1 MPEGIP
7 MYGNGQAPI
16 FILKDGT
23 QRTRGRTAQSNNI
36 AAAKAVADAVRSTLG
51 PKGMDKM
58 LVDSMGDVV
67 ITNDGATILKEMDIE
82 HPAAKMIIEVAK
94 TQEQHCFD
102 GTTSAVILSGELLK
116 RSEDLIEQNVHPTV
130 ICEGFR
136 LAAERAIGLM
146 EGHGISTENDDG
158 VLQEVA
164 KTALTGKSAG
174 AVKSFM
180 ADICVRAVNAV
191 GVIEDDERL
200 VDLSD
205 IKVEKRQ
212 GGSIKDS
219 SLIDGIHLDKERVH
233 AGMPRSVSDAK
244 IALVN
249 SAIEVKKTEVDAK
262 IQITDPNQLALS
274 PKHKSNIA
282 GTTSAVIL
290 SGELLKRSED
300 LIEQNVHPTVI
311 CEGFRL
317 AAERAIGLMEGHG
330 ISTENDDG
338 VLQEVAKTALTG
350 KSAGAVKS
358 FMADI
363 CVRAVNAVGVIEDD
377 ERLVDL
383 SDIKVEKRQ
392 GGSIKDSSL
401 IDGILLDKE
410 RVHAGMPRS
419 VSDAKIALVN
429 SAIEVKKTEVDA
441 KIQITDPNQ
450 LALFLEEEEN
460 YIRNLVNTIENAGAN
475 VLICQKGIDELAQ
488 HYLSKKGI
496 FAIRRAKKSDMEALA
511 KATGGTIITNLE
523 DMSGDDLGAASRVE
537 EKKIGDSDMT
547 FITGCPEA
555 KSVSVLLRG
564 GTEHVVDEIRR
575 AFDDAVGVVSVA
587 WEDGA
592 VLTGGGSVLA
602 AVSRDLRTY
611 AETVGGR
618 EQMAIEAFA
627 SALEIIPRTLAE
639 NAGLDPVT
647 TLIEL
652 RKAHAD
658 GQTHAGINVYEGG
671 VVDMKEANVVEPL
684 RVVEQAIQSATET
697 AIMILR
703 IDDVISSK
711 GVPMDEGMG
720 DMGDFHM

>member
-1 MPEGIP
+1 

-23 QRTRGRTAQSNNI
+23 QRTRGRSAQSNNI

-67 ITNDGATILKEMDIE
+67 ITNDGATILKEMDID

-94 TQEQHCFD
+94 TQEQHCYD
-102 GTTSAVILSGELLK
+102 GTTSAVVLSGELLK

-136 LAAERAIGLM
+136 LAAEKAVELL
-146 EGHGISTENDDG
+146 ENHGIATDNDDA
-158 VLQEVA
+158 VLTEVA

-191 GVIEDDERL
+191 GVIEDEERI
-200 VDLSD
+200 VDLGD

-219 SLIDGIHLDKERVH
+219 TLIDGILLDKERVH
-233 AGMPRSVSDAK
+233 AGMPRSISNAK

-262 IQITDPNQLALS
+262 IQITDPS
-274 PKHKSNIA
+274 
-282 GTTSAVIL
+282 
-290 SGELLKRSED
+290 
-300 LIEQNVHPTVI
+300 
-311 CEGFRL
+311 
-317 AAERAIGLMEGHG
+317 
-330 ISTENDDG
+330 
-338 VLQEVAKTALTG
+338 
-350 KSAGAVKS
+350 
-358 FMADI
+358 
-363 CVRAVNAVGVIEDD
+363 
-377 ERLVDL
+377 
-383 SDIKVEKRQ
+383 
-392 GGSIKDSSL
+392 
-401 IDGILLDKE
+401 
-410 RVHAGMPRS
+410 
-419 VSDAKIALVN
+419 
-429 SAIEVKKTEVDA
+429 
-441 KIQITDPNQ
+441 Q

-460 YIRNLVNTIENAGAN
+460 YIRGLVEKIQAAGAT
-475 VLICQKGIDELAQ
+475 VLVCQKGIDELAQ
-488 HYLSKKGI
+488 HYMAKAGI
-496 FAIRRAKKSDMEALA
+496 FAVRRAKKSDMEALS
-511 KATGGTIITNLE
+511 KATSGRIVTNL
-523 DMSGDDLGAASRVE
+523 DDLSGDALGHAAKVE
-537 EKKIGDSDMT
+537 ERKIGESDMT

-602 AVSRDLRTY
+602 ALSRDLRTY

-658 GQTHAGINVYEGG
+658 GHSHAGINVYEGG
-671 VVDMKEANVVEPL
+671 VVDMKEANVVEPM

-711 GVPMDEGMG
+711 GVSMGGDMGGMGGMG
-720 DMGDFHM
+720 DFQM

>member
-1 MPEGIP
+1 

-102 GTTSAVILSGELLK
+102 GTTTAVVLSGELLK

-136 LAAERAIGLM
+136 LAAEKAVELL
-146 EGHGISTENDDG
+146 ESHGIATKNDDS
-158 VLQEVA
+158 VLMEVA

-180 ADICVRAVNAV
+180 ADICVKSVNAV
-191 GVIEDDERL
+191 GIIEADQRL

-219 SLIDGIHLDKERVH
+219 TLIDGIILDKERVH
-233 AGMPRSVSDAK
+233 AGMPRSMKGAK

-262 IQITDPNQLALS
+262 IQITDPNQLS
-274 PKHKSNIA
+274 K
-282 GTTSAVIL
+282 
-290 SGELLKRSED
+290 
-300 LIEQNVHPTVI
+300 
-311 CEGFRL
+311 
-317 AAERAIGLMEGHG
+317 
-330 ISTENDDG
+330 
-338 VLQEVAKTALTG
+338 
-350 KSAGAVKS
+350 
-358 FMADI
+358 
-363 CVRAVNAVGVIEDD
+363 
-377 ERLVDL
+377 
-383 SDIKVEKRQ
+383 
-392 GGSIKDSSL
+392 
-401 IDGILLDKE
+401 
-410 RVHAGMPRS
+410 
-419 VSDAKIALVN
+419 
-429 SAIEVKKTEVDA
+429 
-441 KIQITDPNQ
+441 
-450 LALFLEEEEN
+450 FLEEEEN
-460 YIRNLVNTIENAGAN
+460 YIRGLVEKIEKSGAN

-488 HYLSKKGI
+488 HYMAKAGI
-496 FAIRRAKKSDMEALA
+496 FAIRRAKKSDMEALS
-511 KATGGTIITNLE
+511 KATSGKIVTNL
-523 DMSGDDLGAASRVE
+523 DDLTKDDLGHAEKVE
-537 EKKIGDSDMT
+537 EKKIGESEMT

-602 AVSRDLRTY
+602 ALSRDLRTF

-658 GQTHAGINVYEGG
+658 GQSNAGINVYEGG
-671 VVDMKEANVVEPL
+671 VVDMRDANVLETI

-697 AIMILR
+697 AVMILR

-711 GVPMDEGMG
+711 GVSMGDEMG
-720 DMGDFHM
+720 DMGDFQM

>member
-1 MPEGIP
+1 

-16 FILKDGT
+16 FILKEGT
-23 QRTRGRTAQSNNI
+23 QRTRGRSAQSNNI
-36 AAAKAVADAVRSTLG
+36 AAAKAVADSVRSTLG

-94 TQEQHCFD
+94 TQEQHCYD
-102 GTTSAVILSGELLK
+102 GTTSAVVLSGELLK

-136 LAAERAIGLM
+136 LAAEKAISLL
-146 EGHGISTENDDG
+146 EGHGISTEGNDE
-158 VLQEVA
+158 VLLEVA
-164 KTALTGKSAG
+164 KTSLTGKSAG
-174 AVKSFM
+174 AVKAFM

-191 GVIEDDERL
+191 GVIDE
-200 VDLSD
+200 
-205 IKVEKRQ
+205 
-212 GGSIKDS
+212 G
-219 SLIDGIHLDKERVH
+219 
-233 AGMPRSVSDAK
+233 
-244 IALVN
+244 
-249 SAIEVKKTEVDAK
+249 
-262 IQITDPNQLALS
+262 
-274 PKHKSNIA
+274 
-282 GTTSAVIL
+282 
-290 SGELLKRSED
+290 
-300 LIEQNVHPTVI
+300 
-311 CEGFRL
+311 
-317 AAERAIGLMEGHG
+317 
-330 ISTENDDG
+330 
-338 VLQEVAKTALTG
+338 
-350 KSAGAVKS
+350 
-358 FMADI
+358 
-363 CVRAVNAVGVIEDD
+363 

-419 VSDAKIALVN
+419 VNDAKIALVN
-429 SAIEVKKTEVDA
+429 SAVEVKKTEVDA

-450 LALFLEEEEN
+450 LASFLAEEEN
-460 YIRNLVNTIENAGAN
+460 YIRGLVDKITASGAN
-475 VLICQKGIDELAQ
+475 VLVCQKGIDELAQ
-488 HYLSKKGI
+488 HYLSKAGV
-496 FAIRRAKKSDMEALA
+496 FAIRRAKKSDMEALS
-511 KATGGTIITNLE
+511 KATGGRIVTNMDDLT
-523 DMSGDDLGAASRVE
+523 GDDLGQAARVE
-537 EKKIGDSDMT
+537 ERKIGESDMT

-602 AVSRDLRTY
+602 ALSRDLRTY
-611 AETVGGR
+611 AETIGGR

-647 TLIEL
+647 TIIAL

-658 GQTHAGINVYEGG
+658 GASHAGINVYEGG
-671 VVDMKEANVVEPL
+671 VVDMQVGNVLEPL

-711 GVPMDEGMG
+711 GVSMADGFGGE
-720 DMGDFHM
+720 DDFHM

>member
-1 MPEGIP
+1 

-16 FILKDGT
+16 FILKEGT
-23 QRTRGRTAQSNNI
+23 QRTRGRSAQSNNI
-36 AAAKAVADAVRSTLG
+36 AAAKAVADSVRSTLG

-94 TQEQHCFD
+94 TQEQHCYD
-102 GTTSAVILSGELLK
+102 GTTSAVVLSGELLK

-136 LAAERAIGLM
+136 LAAEKAISLL
-146 EGHGISTENDDG
+146 ESHGISTDDDDA
-158 VLQEVA
+158 VLLEVA
-164 KTALTGKSAG
+164 KTSLTGKSAG
-174 AVKSFM
+174 AVKAFM

-191 GVIEDDERL
+191 GVVDEGERI

-219 SLIDGIHLDKERVH
+219 TLIDGILLDKERVH
-233 AGMPRSVSDAK
+233 AGMPRSINDAK
-244 IALVN
+244 IALIN
-249 SAIEVKKTEVDAK
+249 SAVEVKKTEVDAK
-262 IQITDPNQLALS
+262 IQITDPNQLAS
-274 PKHKSNIA
+274 
-282 GTTSAVIL
+282 
-290 SGELLKRSED
+290 
-300 LIEQNVHPTVI
+300 
-311 CEGFRL
+311 FL
-317 AAERAIGLMEGHG
+317 A
-330 ISTENDDG
+330 
-338 VLQEVAKTALTG
+338 
-350 KSAGAVKS
+350 
-358 FMADI
+358 
-363 CVRAVNAVGVIEDD
+363 
-377 ERLVDL
+377 
-383 SDIKVEKRQ
+383 
-392 GGSIKDSSL
+392 
-401 IDGILLDKE
+401 
-410 RVHAGMPRS
+410 
-419 VSDAKIALVN
+419 
-429 SAIEVKKTEVDA
+429 
-441 KIQITDPNQ
+441 
-450 LALFLEEEEN
+450 EEEN
-460 YIRNLVNTIENAGAN
+460 YIRGLVEKITASGAN

-488 HYLSKKGI
+488 HYLSKSGV
-496 FAIRRAKKSDMEALA
+496 FTIRRAKKSDMEALS
-511 KATGGTIITNLE
+511 KATGAQIVTN
-523 DMSGDDLGAASRVE
+523 MDDLSPQDLGHAARVE
-537 EKKIGDSDMT
+537 ERKIGESDMT
-547 FITGCPEA
+547 FVTGCPEA

-602 AVSRDLRTY
+602 ALSRDLRTY
-611 AETVGGR
+611 AETIGGR

-647 TLIEL
+647 TLIAL

-658 GQTHAGINVYEGG
+658 GASHAGINVYEGG
-671 VVDMKEANVVEPL
+671 VVDMKDGNVLEPL

-711 GVPMDEGMG
+711 GVSMADGFGG
-720 DMGDFHM
+720 DGDFHM

>member
-1 MPEGIP
+1 

-23 QRTRGRTAQSNNI
+23 QRTRGRSAQSNNI

-67 ITNDGATILKEMDIE
+67 ITNDGATILKEMDID

-102 GTTSAVILSGELLK
+102 GTTTAVVLSGELLK
-116 RSEDLIEQNVHPTV
+116 RSEDLIDQNIHPTV

-136 LAAERAIGLM
+136 LAAEKAVGLLDS
-146 EGHGISTENDDG
+146 HGISTENDDS
-158 VLQEVA
+158 VLMEVA

-191 GVIEDDERL
+191 GIVEGDERL
-200 VDLSD
+200 IDLSD

-219 SLIDGIHLDKERVH
+219 SLIDGIILDKERVH
-233 AGMPRSVSDAK
+233 AGMPRSISAAK
-244 IALVN
+244 VALVN

-262 IQITDPNQLALS
+262 IQITDPNQLA
-274 PKHKSNIA
+274 
-282 GTTSAVIL
+282 
-290 SGELLKRSED
+290 
-300 LIEQNVHPTVI
+300 Q
-311 CEGFRL
+311 
-317 AAERAIGLMEGHG
+317 
-330 ISTENDDG
+330 
-338 VLQEVAKTALTG
+338 
-350 KSAGAVKS
+350 
-358 FMADI
+358 
-363 CVRAVNAVGVIEDD
+363 
-377 ERLVDL
+377 
-383 SDIKVEKRQ
+383 
-392 GGSIKDSSL
+392 
-401 IDGILLDKE
+401 
-410 RVHAGMPRS
+410 
-419 VSDAKIALVN
+419 
-429 SAIEVKKTEVDA
+429 
-441 KIQITDPNQ
+441 
-450 LALFLEEEEN
+450 FLEEEEN
-460 YIRNLVNTIENAGAN
+460 YIRGLVTKIQQSGAN

-488 HYLSKKGI
+488 HYMAKAGI
-496 FAIRRAKKSDMEALA
+496 MAIRRAKKSDMEALS
-511 KATGGTIITNLE
+511 KATGGKIVTNL
-523 DMSGDDLGAASRVE
+523 DDLSETDLGHAAKVE
-537 EKKIGDSDMT
+537 EKKIGESNMT

-602 AVSRDLRTY
+602 ALSRDLRTY
-611 AETVGGR
+611 AETVGGL

-627 SALEIIPRTLAE
+627 SALEIVPRTLAE

-658 GQTHAGINVYEGG
+658 GARHTGINVYQGG
-671 VVDMKEANVVEPL
+671 VIDMKTMNVIEPM

-697 AIMILR
+697 ATMILR

-711 GVPMDEGMG
+711 GVPMGDDMGGMGGMG
-720 DMGDFHM
+720 DFQM

>member
-1 MPEGIP
+1 

-102 GTTSAVILSGELLK
+102 GTTTAVVLSGELLK

-136 LAAERAIGLM
+136 LAAEKAVELLDS
-146 EGHGISTENDDG
+146 HGIATQNDDS
-158 VLQEVA
+158 VLMEVA

-180 ADICVRAVNAV
+180 ADICVRSVNAV
-191 GVIEDDERL
+191 GIIESDQRI

-212 GGSIKDS
+212 GDSIKDS
-219 SLIDGIHLDKERVH
+219 TLIDGIILDKERVH
-233 AGMPRSVSDAK
+233 AGMPRSVKGAK

-262 IQITDPNQLALS
+262 IQITDPNQLS
-274 PKHKSNIA
+274 K
-282 GTTSAVIL
+282 
-290 SGELLKRSED
+290 
-300 LIEQNVHPTVI
+300 
-311 CEGFRL
+311 
-317 AAERAIGLMEGHG
+317 
-330 ISTENDDG
+330 
-338 VLQEVAKTALTG
+338 
-350 KSAGAVKS
+350 
-358 FMADI
+358 
-363 CVRAVNAVGVIEDD
+363 
-377 ERLVDL
+377 
-383 SDIKVEKRQ
+383 
-392 GGSIKDSSL
+392 
-401 IDGILLDKE
+401 
-410 RVHAGMPRS
+410 
-419 VSDAKIALVN
+419 
-429 SAIEVKKTEVDA
+429 
-441 KIQITDPNQ
+441 
-450 LALFLEEEEN
+450 FLEEEEN
-460 YIRNLVNTIENAGAN
+460 YIKGLVDKIHNSGAN

-488 HYLSKKGI
+488 HYMAKAGI
-496 FAIRRAKKSDMEALA
+496 FAIRRAKKSDMEALS
-511 KATGGTIITNLE
+511 KATSGKIVTNL
-523 DMSGDDLGAASRVE
+523 DDLSAEDLGHAEKVE
-537 EKKIGDSDMT
+537 EKKIGESEMT

-602 AVSRDLRTY
+602 ALSRDLRTF

-658 GQTHAGINVYEGG
+658 GQSNAGINVYEGG
-671 VVDMKEANVVEPL
+671 VVDMREANVLEPI

-697 AIMILR
+697 AVMILR

-711 GVPMDEGMG
+711 GVAMGDEMG

>member
-1 MPEGIP
+1 

-16 FILKDGT
+16 FILKEGT
-23 QRTRGRTAQSNNI
+23 QRTRGRSAQSNNI

-67 ITNDGATILKEMDIE
+67 ITNDGATILKEMDID

-102 GTTSAVILSGELLK
+102 GTTTAVVLSGELLK
-116 RSEDLIEQNVHPTV
+116 RSEDLIDQNIHPTV

-136 LAAERAIGLM
+136 LAAEKAVELLVS
-146 EGHGISTENDDG
+146 HGIPTNNDDS
-158 VLQEVA
+158 VLMEVA

-191 GVIEDDERL
+191 GFIEDGERII
-200 VDLSD
+200 DLSD

-219 SLIDGIHLDKERVH
+219 SLIDGIILDKERVH
-233 AGMPRSVSDAK
+233 SGMPRSLSDAK

-262 IQITDPNQLALS
+262 IQITDPSQLA
-274 PKHKSNIA
+274 H
-282 GTTSAVIL
+282 
-290 SGELLKRSED
+290 
-300 LIEQNVHPTVI
+300 
-311 CEGFRL
+311 FL
-317 AAERAIGLMEGHG
+317 AEEESYIRGLV
-330 ISTENDDG
+330 T
-338 VLQEVAKTALTG
+338 
-350 KSAGAVKS
+350 
-358 FMADI
+358 
-363 CVRAVNAVGVIEDD
+363 
-377 ERLVDL
+377 
-383 SDIKVEKRQ
+383 
-392 GGSIKDSSL
+392 
-401 IDGILLDKE
+401 
-410 RVHAGMPRS
+410 
-419 VSDAKIALVN
+419 
-429 SAIEVKKTEVDA
+429 
-441 KIQITDPNQ
+441 KIQ
-450 LALFLEEEEN
+450 ES
-460 YIRNLVNTIENAGAN
+460 GAN
-475 VLICQKGIDELAQ
+475 VLVCQKGIDELAQ
-488 HYLSKKGI
+488 HYMAKAGI
-496 FAIRRAKKSDMEALA
+496 MAIRRAKKSDMEALS
-511 KATGGTIITNLE
+511 KATGGNIVTNL
-523 DMSGDDLGAASRVE
+523 DDLTANDLGHAAKVE
-537 EKKIGDSDMT
+537 EKKIGESNMT

-602 AVSRDLRTY
+602 ALSRDLRTY
-611 AETVGGR
+611 AETVGGL

-658 GQTHAGINVYEGG
+658 GASHTGINVYEGG
-671 VVDMKEANVVEPL
+671 VIDMKSMNVLEPM

-711 GVPMDEGMG
+711 GVPMGEGMG
-720 DMGDFHM
+720 GMGDFQM

>member
-1 MPEGIP
+1 

-16 FILKDGT
+16 FILKEGT
-23 QRTRGRTAQSNNI
+23 QRTRGRSAQSNNI
-36 AAAKAVADAVRSTLG
+36 AAAKAVADSVRSTLG

-94 TQEQHCFD
+94 TQEQHCYD
-102 GTTSAVILSGELLK
+102 GTTSAVVLSGELLK

-136 LAAERAIGLM
+136 LAAEKAIALLDS
-146 EGHGISTENDDG
+146 HGISTEGNDE
-158 VLQEVA
+158 VLLEVA

-174 AVKSFM
+174 AVKAFM

-191 GVIEDDERL
+191 GVVDE
-200 VDLSD
+200 
-205 IKVEKRQ
+205 
-212 GGSIKDS
+212 G
-219 SLIDGIHLDKERVH
+219 
-233 AGMPRSVSDAK
+233 
-244 IALVN
+244 
-249 SAIEVKKTEVDAK
+249 
-262 IQITDPNQLALS
+262 
-274 PKHKSNIA
+274 
-282 GTTSAVIL
+282 
-290 SGELLKRSED
+290 
-300 LIEQNVHPTVI
+300 
-311 CEGFRL
+311 
-317 AAERAIGLMEGHG
+317 
-330 ISTENDDG
+330 
-338 VLQEVAKTALTG
+338 
-350 KSAGAVKS
+350 
-358 FMADI
+358 
-363 CVRAVNAVGVIEDD
+363 

-419 VSDAKIALVN
+419 LNDASIALVN

-450 LALFLEEEEN
+450 LASFLAEEEN
-460 YIRNLVNTIENAGAN
+460 YIRGLVEKITASGAN

-488 HYLSKKGI
+488 HYLSKAGV
-496 FAIRRAKKSDMEALA
+496 FSIRRAKKSDMEALS
-511 KATGGTIITNLE
+511 KATGGRIVTNI
-523 DMSGDDLGAASRVE
+523 DDLSDQDLGKAARVE
-537 EKKIGDSDMT
+537 ERKIGESDMT

-602 AVSRDLRTY
+602 ALSRDLRTY
-611 AETVGGR
+611 AETIGGR

-639 NAGLDPVT
+639 NVGLDPVT
-647 TLIEL
+647 TIIAL

-658 GQTHAGINVYEGG
+658 GASHAGINVYEGG
-671 VVDMKEANVVEPL
+671 VVDMHASNVLEPL

-711 GVPMDEGMG
+711 GVSMDDGFGGEDGFQM
-720 DMGDFHM
+720 

>member
-1 MPEGIP
+1 

-16 FILKDGT
+16 FILKEGV
-23 QRTRGRTAQSNNI
+23 QRTRGRSAQSNNI

-94 TQEQHCFD
+94 TQEQHCYD
-102 GTTSAVILSGELLK
+102 GTTSAVVLSGELLK

-136 LAAERAIGLM
+136 LAAEKAVGCL
-146 EGHGISTENDDG
+146 ESHGISTENDDL
-158 VLQEVA
+158 VLMEVA
-164 KTALTGKSAG
+164 KTSLTGKSAG
-174 AVKSFM
+174 AVKSFL
-180 ADICVRAVNAV
+180 ADICVRAVNSV
-191 GVIEDDERL
+191 GTIEDGERM

-219 SLIDGIHLDKERVH
+219 TLVDGIILDKERGH
-233 AGMPRSVSDAK
+233 AGMPRSISGAK
-244 IALVN
+244 IALIN

-262 IQITDPNQLALS
+262 IQITDPSMLAS
-274 PKHKSNIA
+274 
-282 GTTSAVIL
+282 
-290 SGELLKRSED
+290 
-300 LIEQNVHPTVI
+300 
-311 CEGFRL
+311 
-317 AAERAIGLMEGHG
+317 
-330 ISTENDDG
+330 
-338 VLQEVAKTALTG
+338 
-350 KSAGAVKS
+350 
-358 FMADI
+358 
-363 CVRAVNAVGVIEDD
+363 
-377 ERLVDL
+377 
-383 SDIKVEKRQ
+383 
-392 GGSIKDSSL
+392 
-401 IDGILLDKE
+401 
-410 RVHAGMPRS
+410 
-419 VSDAKIALVN
+419 
-429 SAIEVKKTEVDA
+429 
-441 KIQITDPNQ
+441 
-450 LALFLEEEEN
+450 FLEEEEN
-460 YIRNLVNTIENAGAN
+460 YIKGLVEKIQASGAN
-475 VLICQKGIDELAQ
+475 VIVCQKGIDDLAQ
-488 HYLSKKGI
+488 HYMSKAGV
-496 FAIRRAKKSDMEALA
+496 FAIRRAKKSDMEALS
-511 KATGGTIITNLE
+511 KATGGRVVTNI
-523 DMSGDDLGAASRVE
+523 DDLSAADLGEAAKVE
-537 EKKIGDSDMT
+537 ERKIGESDMT

-602 AVSRDLRTY
+602 ALSRDLRSY
-611 AETVGGR
+611 AESVGGR

-639 NAGLDPVT
+639 NAGLDPVNT
-647 TLIEL
+647 IIEL
-652 RKAHAD
+652 RKSHAD
-658 GQTHAGINVYEGG
+658 GNVFSGINVEEGG
-671 VVDMKEANVVEPL
+671 VMDMRAANVLEPQ

-711 GVPMDEGMG
+711 GVAGSEMMGGMD
-720 DMGDFHM
+720 DFHM

>member
-1 MPEGIP
+1 

-16 FILKDGT
+16 FILKEGT
-23 QRTRGRTAQSNNI
+23 QRTRGRSAQSNNI
-36 AAAKAVADAVRSTLG
+36 AAAKAVADSVRSTLG

-94 TQEQHCFD
+94 TQEQHCYD
-102 GTTSAVILSGELLK
+102 GTTSAVVLSGELLK

-136 LAAERAIGLM
+136 LAAEKAISLL
-146 EGHGISTENDDG
+146 EGHGISTEGNDE
-158 VLQEVA
+158 VLLEVA
-164 KTALTGKSAG
+164 KTSLTGKSAG
-174 AVKSFM
+174 AVKAFM
-180 ADICVRAVNAV
+180 EDICVRAVNAV
-191 GVIEDDERL
+191 GVIDE
-200 VDLSD
+200 
-205 IKVEKRQ
+205 
-212 GGSIKDS
+212 G
-219 SLIDGIHLDKERVH
+219 
-233 AGMPRSVSDAK
+233 
-244 IALVN
+244 
-249 SAIEVKKTEVDAK
+249 
-262 IQITDPNQLALS
+262 
-274 PKHKSNIA
+274 
-282 GTTSAVIL
+282 
-290 SGELLKRSED
+290 
-300 LIEQNVHPTVI
+300 
-311 CEGFRL
+311 
-317 AAERAIGLMEGHG
+317 
-330 ISTENDDG
+330 
-338 VLQEVAKTALTG
+338 
-350 KSAGAVKS
+350 
-358 FMADI
+358 
-363 CVRAVNAVGVIEDD
+363 

-419 VSDAKIALVN
+419 VNDAKIALVN
-429 SAIEVKKTEVDA
+429 SAVEVKKTEVDA

-450 LALFLEEEEN
+450 LASFLAEEEN
-460 YIRNLVNTIENAGAN
+460 YIRGLVDKITASGAN
-475 VLICQKGIDELAQ
+475 VLVCQKGIDELAQ
-488 HYLSKKGI
+488 HYLSKAGV
-496 FAIRRAKKSDMEALA
+496 FAIRRAKKSDMEALS
-511 KATGGTIITNLE
+511 KATGGRIVTNMDDLT
-523 DMSGDDLGAASRVE
+523 GDDLGQAARVE
-537 EKKIGDSDMT
+537 ERKIGESDMT

-602 AVSRDLRTY
+602 ALSRDLRTY
-611 AETVGGR
+611 AETIGGR

-627 SALEIIPRTLAE
+627 SALEIIPRTLSE

-647 TLIEL
+647 TIIAL

-658 GQTHAGINVYEGG
+658 GASHAGINVYEGG
-671 VVDMKEANVVEPL
+671 VVDMQAGNVLEPL

-711 GVPMDEGMG
+711 GVSMADGFGGE
-720 DMGDFHM
+720 DDFHM

>member
-1 MPEGIP
+1 

-23 QRTRGRTAQSNNI
+23 QRTRGRSAQSNNI

-67 ITNDGATILKEMDIE
+67 ITNDGATILKEMDID

-94 TQEQHCFD
+94 TQEQHCYD
-102 GTTSAVILSGELLK
+102 GTTSAVVLSGELLK

-136 LAAERAIGLM
+136 LAAEKAVELL
-146 EGHGISTENDDG
+146 ENHGIATHNDAA
-158 VLQEVA
+158 VLTEVA

-180 ADICVRAVNAV
+180 ADICVRSVNAV
-191 GVIEDDERL
+191 GVIEGEERM

-219 SLIDGIHLDKERVH
+219 TLIDGILLDKERVH
-233 AGMPRSVSDAK
+233 AGMPRSVTDAH

-262 IQITDPNQLALS
+262 IQITDPS
-274 PKHKSNIA
+274 
-282 GTTSAVIL
+282 
-290 SGELLKRSED
+290 
-300 LIEQNVHPTVI
+300 
-311 CEGFRL
+311 
-317 AAERAIGLMEGHG
+317 
-330 ISTENDDG
+330 
-338 VLQEVAKTALTG
+338 
-350 KSAGAVKS
+350 
-358 FMADI
+358 
-363 CVRAVNAVGVIEDD
+363 
-377 ERLVDL
+377 
-383 SDIKVEKRQ
+383 
-392 GGSIKDSSL
+392 
-401 IDGILLDKE
+401 
-410 RVHAGMPRS
+410 
-419 VSDAKIALVN
+419 
-429 SAIEVKKTEVDA
+429 
-441 KIQITDPNQ
+441 Q

-460 YIRNLVNTIENAGAN
+460 YIRGLVEKIQAAGAT
-475 VLICQKGIDELAQ
+475 VLVCQKGIDELAQ
-488 HYLSKKGI
+488 HYMAKAGI
-496 FAIRRAKKSDMEALA
+496 FAVRRAKKSDMEALS
-511 KATGGTIITNLE
+511 KATSGRIVTNL
-523 DMSGDDLGAASRVE
+523 DDLSADDLGHAAKVE
-537 EKKIGDSDMT
+537 ERKIGESDMT

-602 AVSRDLRTY
+602 ALSRDLRTY

-658 GQTHAGINVYEGG
+658 GHSHAGINVYEGG
-671 VVDMKEANVVEPL
+671 VVDMKAANVVEPM

-711 GVPMDEGMG
+711 GVSMGDDMGGMGGMG
-720 DMGDFHM
+720 DFQM

>member
-1 MPEGIP
+1 

-16 FILKDGT
+16 FILKEGT
-23 QRTRGRTAQSNNI
+23 QRTRGRSAQSNNI
-36 AAAKAVADAVRSTLG
+36 AAAKAVADSVRSTLG

-94 TQEQHCFD
+94 TQEQHCYD
-102 GTTSAVILSGELLK
+102 GTTSAVVLSGELLK

-136 LAAERAIGLM
+136 LAAEKAISLL
-146 EGHGISTENDDG
+146 ESHGISTEGNDE
-158 VLQEVA
+158 VLLEVA
-164 KTALTGKSAG
+164 KTSLTGKSAG
-174 AVKSFM
+174 AVKAFM
-180 ADICVRAVNAV
+180 ADICVRAVNSV
-191 GVIEDDERL
+191 GVIDE
-200 VDLSD
+200 
-205 IKVEKRQ
+205 
-212 GGSIKDS
+212 G
-219 SLIDGIHLDKERVH
+219 
-233 AGMPRSVSDAK
+233 
-244 IALVN
+244 
-249 SAIEVKKTEVDAK
+249 
-262 IQITDPNQLALS
+262 
-274 PKHKSNIA
+274 
-282 GTTSAVIL
+282 
-290 SGELLKRSED
+290 
-300 LIEQNVHPTVI
+300 
-311 CEGFRL
+311 
-317 AAERAIGLMEGHG
+317 
-330 ISTENDDG
+330 
-338 VLQEVAKTALTG
+338 
-350 KSAGAVKS
+350 
-358 FMADI
+358 
-363 CVRAVNAVGVIEDD
+363 

-419 VSDAKIALVN
+419 INDAKIALVN
-429 SAIEVKKTEVDA
+429 SAVEVKKTEVDA

-450 LALFLEEEEN
+450 LASFLAEEEN
-460 YIRNLVNTIENAGAN
+460 YIRGLVDKITASGAN
-475 VLICQKGIDELAQ
+475 VLVCQKGIDELAQ
-488 HYLSKKGI
+488 HYLSKAGV
-496 FAIRRAKKSDMEALA
+496 FAIRRAKKSDMEALS
-511 KATGGTIITNLE
+511 KATGGRVVTN
-523 DMSGDDLGAASRVE
+523 MDDLSAEDLGQAARVE
-537 EKKIGDSDMT
+537 ERKIGESDMT

-602 AVSRDLRTY
+602 ALSRDLRTY
-611 AETVGGR
+611 AETIGGR

-647 TLIEL
+647 TIIAL

-658 GQTHAGINVYEGG
+658 GASHAGINVYEGG
-671 VVDMKEANVVEPL
+671 VVDMHAANVLEPL

-711 GVPMDEGMG
+711 GVSMADGFGGE
-720 DMGDFHM
+720 DDFHM

>member
-1 MPEGIP
+1 

-102 GTTSAVILSGELLK
+102 GTTTAVVLSGELLK

-136 LAAERAIGLM
+136 LAAEKAVGLL
-146 EGHGISTENDDG
+146 ESHGIETMNDDN
-158 VLQEVA
+158 VLMEVA

-174 AVKSFM
+174 AVKTFM
-180 ADICVRAVNAV
+180 ADICVRSVNAV
-191 GVIEDDERL
+191 GVIENEERF
-200 VDLSD
+200 VDLAD

-219 SLIDGIHLDKERVH
+219 SLIDGIILDKERVH
-233 AGMPRSVSDAK
+233 AGMPRSIKDAK

-262 IQITDPNQLALS
+262 IQITDPNQLS
-274 PKHKSNIA
+274 
-282 GTTSAVIL
+282 
-290 SGELLKRSED
+290 
-300 LIEQNVHPTVI
+300 
-311 CEGFRL
+311 
-317 AAERAIGLMEGHG
+317 M
-330 ISTENDDG
+330 
-338 VLQEVAKTALTG
+338 
-350 KSAGAVKS
+350 
-358 FMADI
+358 
-363 CVRAVNAVGVIEDD
+363 
-377 ERLVDL
+377 
-383 SDIKVEKRQ
+383 
-392 GGSIKDSSL
+392 
-401 IDGILLDKE
+401 
-410 RVHAGMPRS
+410 
-419 VSDAKIALVN
+419 
-429 SAIEVKKTEVDA
+429 
-441 KIQITDPNQ
+441 
-450 LALFLEEEEN
+450 FLEEEEN
-460 YIRNLVNTIENAGAN
+460 YIRGLVEKIQKSGAN

-488 HYLSKKGI
+488 HYMSKAGI
-496 FAIRRAKKSDMEALA
+496 FAIRRAKKSDMEALS
-511 KATGGTIITNLE
+511 KATSGNIVTNL
-523 DMSGDDLGAASRVE
+523 DDLSTDDLGHAEIVE
-537 EKKIGDSDMT
+537 EKKIGESEMT

-602 AVSRDLRTY
+602 ALSRDLRTY

-627 SALEIIPRTLAE
+627 SALEIVPRTLAE

-658 GQTHAGINVYEGG
+658 GQTHAGINVYDGG
-671 VVDMKEANVVEPL
+671 VVDMKEANVLEPL

-697 AIMILR
+697 AVMILR

-711 GVPMDEGMG
+711 GVSLGNDMG
-720 DMGDFHM
+720 DMGDFQM

>member
-1 MPEGIP
+1 

-23 QRTRGRTAQSNNI
+23 QRTRGRSAQSNNI

-67 ITNDGATILKEMDIE
+67 ITNDGATILKEMDID

-94 TQEQHCFD
+94 TQEQHCYD
-102 GTTSAVILSGELLK
+102 GTTSAVVLSGELLK

-136 LAAERAIGLM
+136 LAAEKAVELL
-146 EGHGISTENDDG
+146 ENHGIATHNDDA
-158 VLQEVA
+158 VLTEVA

-180 ADICVRAVNAV
+180 ADICVRSVNAV
-191 GVIEDDERL
+191 GVIEGEERM

-219 SLIDGIHLDKERVH
+219 TLIDGILLDKERVH
-233 AGMPRSVSDAK
+233 AGMPRSVTDAH

-262 IQITDPNQLALS
+262 IQITDPS
-274 PKHKSNIA
+274 
-282 GTTSAVIL
+282 
-290 SGELLKRSED
+290 
-300 LIEQNVHPTVI
+300 
-311 CEGFRL
+311 
-317 AAERAIGLMEGHG
+317 
-330 ISTENDDG
+330 
-338 VLQEVAKTALTG
+338 
-350 KSAGAVKS
+350 
-358 FMADI
+358 
-363 CVRAVNAVGVIEDD
+363 
-377 ERLVDL
+377 
-383 SDIKVEKRQ
+383 
-392 GGSIKDSSL
+392 
-401 IDGILLDKE
+401 
-410 RVHAGMPRS
+410 
-419 VSDAKIALVN
+419 
-429 SAIEVKKTEVDA
+429 
-441 KIQITDPNQ
+441 Q

-460 YIRNLVNTIENAGAN
+460 YIRGLVEKIQAAGAT
-475 VLICQKGIDELAQ
+475 VLVCQKGIDELAQ
-488 HYLSKKGI
+488 HYMAKAGI
-496 FAIRRAKKSDMEALA
+496 FAVRRAKKSDMEALS
-511 KATGGTIITNLE
+511 KATSGRIVTNL
-523 DMSGDDLGAASRVE
+523 DDLSADDLGHAAKVE
-537 EKKIGDSDMT
+537 ERKIGESDMT

-602 AVSRDLRTY
+602 ALSRDLRTY

-658 GQTHAGINVYEGG
+658 GHSHAGINVYEGG
-671 VVDMKEANVVEPL
+671 VVDMKSANIVEPM

-711 GVPMDEGMG
+711 GVSMGDDMGGMGGMG
-720 DMGDFHM
+720 DFQM

>member
-1 MPEGIP
+1 

-67 ITNDGATILKEMDIE
+67 ITNDGATILKEMDID

-94 TQEQHCFD
+94 TQEQHCYD
-102 GTTSAVILSGELLK
+102 GTTSAVVLSGELLK

-136 LAAERAIGLM
+136 LAAEKAVELLDA
-146 EGHGISTENDDG
+146 HGISTENQDA
-158 VLQEVA
+158 VLMEVA

-180 ADICVRAVNAV
+180 ADICVRAVNSV
-191 GVIEDDERL
+191 GIIESDERI

-219 SLIDGIHLDKERVH
+219 
-233 AGMPRSVSDAK
+233 
-244 IALVN
+244 
-249 SAIEVKKTEVDAK
+249 T
-262 IQITDPNQLALS
+262 
-274 PKHKSNIA
+274 
-282 GTTSAVIL
+282 
-290 SGELLKRSED
+290 
-300 LIEQNVHPTVI
+300 
-311 CEGFRL
+311 
-317 AAERAIGLMEGHG
+317 
-330 ISTENDDG
+330 
-338 VLQEVAKTALTG
+338 
-350 KSAGAVKS
+350 
-358 FMADI
+358 
-363 CVRAVNAVGVIEDD
+363 
-377 ERLVDL
+377 
-383 SDIKVEKRQ
+383 
-392 GGSIKDSSL
+392 L

-419 VSDAKIALVN
+419 IPDAKIALIN
-429 SAIEVKKTEVDA
+429 SAVEVKKTEVDA

-460 YIRNLVNTIENAGAN
+460 YVRGLVEKIQASGAT

-488 HYLSKKGI
+488 HYMSKAGI
-496 FAIRRAKKSDMEALA
+496 FAIRRAKKSDMEALS
-511 KATGGTIITNLE
+511 KATNGNIVTNIDDL
-523 DMSGDDLGAASRVE
+523 SSDDLGHAAKVE
-537 EKKIGDSDMT
+537 ERKIGESDMT

-602 AVSRDLRTY
+602 ALSRDLRTY

-658 GQTHAGINVYEGG
+658 GQSHSGINVYEGG
-671 VVDMKEANVVEPL
+671 VVDMKEANVVEPM

-711 GVPMDEGMG
+711 GVPMDGGMG
-720 DMGDFHM
+720 DMGGMGDFQM

>member
-1 MPEGIP
+1 

-16 FILKDGT
+16 FILKEGT
-23 QRTRGRTAQSNNI
+23 QRTRGRSAQSNNI

-102 GTTSAVILSGELLK
+102 GTTTAVVLSGELLK

-136 LAAERAIGLM
+136 LAAEKAVECL
-146 EGHGISTENDDG
+146 ETHGISTQDDDA
-158 VLQEVA
+158 VLTEVA

-174 AVKSFM
+174 AVKSFL
-180 ADICVRAVNAV
+180 ADICVRAVNSV
-191 GVIEDDERL
+191 GEIDGEDRL

-219 SLIDGIHLDKERVH
+219 TLVDGIILDKERVH
-233 AGMPRSVSDAK
+233 AGMPRSVSNAK
-244 IALVN
+244 IALIN

-262 IQITDPNQLALS
+262 IQITDP
-274 PKHKSNIA
+274 
-282 GTTSAVIL
+282 TM
-290 SGELLKRSED
+290 
-300 LIEQNVHPTVI
+300 
-311 CEGFRL
+311 L
-317 AAERAIGLMEGHG
+317 AA
-330 ISTENDDG
+330 
-338 VLQEVAKTALTG
+338 
-350 KSAGAVKS
+350 
-358 FMADI
+358 
-363 CVRAVNAVGVIEDD
+363 
-377 ERLVDL
+377 
-383 SDIKVEKRQ
+383 
-392 GGSIKDSSL
+392 
-401 IDGILLDKE
+401 
-410 RVHAGMPRS
+410 
-419 VSDAKIALVN
+419 
-429 SAIEVKKTEVDA
+429 
-441 KIQITDPNQ
+441 
-450 LALFLEEEEN
+450 FLEEEEG
-460 YIRNLVNTIENAGAN
+460 YIRGLVEKIQASGAN
-475 VLICQKGIDELAQ
+475 TVVCQKGIDDLAQ
-488 HYLSKKGI
+488 HYMSKAGI
-496 FAIRRAKKSDMEALA
+496 FAIRRAKKSDMEALS
-511 KATGGTIITNLE
+511 KATDGRIVTNIDDL
-523 DMSGDDLGAASRVE
+523 SSNDLGAAAKVE
-537 EKKIGDSDMT
+537 ERKIGESDMT
-547 FITGCPEA
+547 FITGCNEA

-602 AVSRDLRTY
+602 SLSRDLRAY
-611 AETVGGR
+611 AESVGGR

-627 SALEIIPRTLAE
+627 TALEIVPRTLAE

-647 TLIEL
+647 TIIEL

-658 GQTHAGINVYEGG
+658 GKKFSGINVEDGG
-671 VVDMKEANVVEPL
+671 VMDMRAANVLEPQ

-711 GVPMDEGMG
+711 GGAGG
-720 DMGDFHM
+720 DMMGGMDDFQM

>member
-1 MPEGIP
+1 

-102 GTTSAVILSGELLK
+102 GTTTAVVLSGELLK

-136 LAAERAIGLM
+136 LAAEKAVGLL
-146 EGHGISTENDDG
+146 ESHGIETMNDDN
-158 VLQEVA
+158 VLMEVA

-174 AVKSFM
+174 AVKTFM
-180 ADICVRAVNAV
+180 ADICVRSVNAV
-191 GVIEDDERL
+191 GVIETGQRF

-219 SLIDGIHLDKERVH
+219 SLIDGIILDKERVH
-233 AGMPRSVSDAK
+233 AGMPRSIKDAR

-262 IQITDPNQLALS
+262 IQITDPNQLS
-274 PKHKSNIA
+274 
-282 GTTSAVIL
+282 
-290 SGELLKRSED
+290 
-300 LIEQNVHPTVI
+300 
-311 CEGFRL
+311 
-317 AAERAIGLMEGHG
+317 M
-330 ISTENDDG
+330 
-338 VLQEVAKTALTG
+338 
-350 KSAGAVKS
+350 
-358 FMADI
+358 
-363 CVRAVNAVGVIEDD
+363 
-377 ERLVDL
+377 
-383 SDIKVEKRQ
+383 
-392 GGSIKDSSL
+392 
-401 IDGILLDKE
+401 
-410 RVHAGMPRS
+410 
-419 VSDAKIALVN
+419 
-429 SAIEVKKTEVDA
+429 
-441 KIQITDPNQ
+441 
-450 LALFLEEEEN
+450 FLEEEEN
-460 YIRNLVNTIENAGAN
+460 YIRGLVEKIQNSGAN

-488 HYLSKKGI
+488 HYMSKAGI
-496 FAIRRAKKSDMEALA
+496 FAIRRAKKSDMEALS
-511 KATGGTIITNLE
+511 KATSGSIVTNL
-523 DMSGDDLGAASRVE
+523 DDLSKDDLGHAEKVE
-537 EKKIGDSDMT
+537 EKKIGESEMT
-547 FITGCPEA
+547 FTTGCPEA

-602 AVSRDLRTY
+602 ALSRDLRTF

-627 SALEIIPRTLAE
+627 SALEIVPRTLAE

-671 VVDMKEANVVEPL
+671 VVDMKGANVLEPM

-711 GVPMDEGMG
+711 GVSMGDDMG

>member
-1 MPEGIP
+1 

-16 FILKDGT
+16 FILKEGT
-23 QRTRGRTAQSNNI
+23 QRTRGRSAQSNNI
-36 AAAKAVADAVRSTLG
+36 AAAKAVADSVRSTLG

-94 TQEQHCFD
+94 TQEQHCYD
-102 GTTSAVILSGELLK
+102 GTTSAVVLSGELLK

-136 LAAERAIGLM
+136 LAAEKAISLL
-146 EGHGISTENDDG
+146 ESHGISTEGNDE
-158 VLQEVA
+158 VLLEVA
-164 KTALTGKSAG
+164 KTSLTGKSAG
-174 AVKSFM
+174 AVKAFM

-191 GVIEDDERL
+191 GVIDE
-200 VDLSD
+200 
-205 IKVEKRQ
+205 
-212 GGSIKDS
+212 G
-219 SLIDGIHLDKERVH
+219 
-233 AGMPRSVSDAK
+233 
-244 IALVN
+244 
-249 SAIEVKKTEVDAK
+249 
-262 IQITDPNQLALS
+262 
-274 PKHKSNIA
+274 
-282 GTTSAVIL
+282 
-290 SGELLKRSED
+290 
-300 LIEQNVHPTVI
+300 
-311 CEGFRL
+311 
-317 AAERAIGLMEGHG
+317 
-330 ISTENDDG
+330 
-338 VLQEVAKTALTG
+338 
-350 KSAGAVKS
+350 
-358 FMADI
+358 
-363 CVRAVNAVGVIEDD
+363 

-419 VSDAKIALVN
+419 INDAKIALVN
-429 SAIEVKKTEVDA
+429 SAVEVKKTEVDA

-450 LALFLEEEEN
+450 LASFLAEEEN
-460 YIRNLVNTIENAGAN
+460 YIRGLVDKITASGAN
-475 VLICQKGIDELAQ
+475 VLVCQKGIDELAQ
-488 HYLSKKGI
+488 HYLSKAGV
-496 FAIRRAKKSDMEALA
+496 FAIRRAKKSDMEALS
-511 KATGGTIITNLE
+511 KATGGRIVTNMDDL
-523 DMSGDDLGAASRVE
+523 SADDLGQAARVE
-537 EKKIGDSDMT
+537 ERKIGESDMT

-602 AVSRDLRTY
+602 ALSRDLRTY
-611 AETVGGR
+611 AETIGGR

-647 TLIEL
+647 TIIAL

-658 GQTHAGINVYEGG
+658 GASHAGINVYEGG
-671 VVDMKEANVVEPL
+671 VVDMQAANVLEPL

-711 GVPMDEGMG
+711 GVSMADGFGSE
-720 DMGDFHM
+720 DDFHM

>member
-1 MPEGIP
+1 

-102 GTTSAVILSGELLK
+102 GTTTAVVLSGELLK

-136 LAAERAIGLM
+136 LAAEKAVDLL
-146 EGHGISTENDDG
+146 ESHGIATKNDDS
-158 VLQEVA
+158 VLMEVA

-180 ADICVRAVNAV
+180 ADICVRSVNAV
-191 GVIEDDERL
+191 GLIEGDQRI

-219 SLIDGIHLDKERVH
+219 TLIDGIILDKERVH
-233 AGMPRSVSDAK
+233 AGMPRSVKGAK

-262 IQITDPNQLALS
+262 IQITDPNQLS
-274 PKHKSNIA
+274 K
-282 GTTSAVIL
+282 
-290 SGELLKRSED
+290 
-300 LIEQNVHPTVI
+300 
-311 CEGFRL
+311 
-317 AAERAIGLMEGHG
+317 
-330 ISTENDDG
+330 
-338 VLQEVAKTALTG
+338 
-350 KSAGAVKS
+350 
-358 FMADI
+358 
-363 CVRAVNAVGVIEDD
+363 
-377 ERLVDL
+377 
-383 SDIKVEKRQ
+383 
-392 GGSIKDSSL
+392 
-401 IDGILLDKE
+401 
-410 RVHAGMPRS
+410 
-419 VSDAKIALVN
+419 
-429 SAIEVKKTEVDA
+429 
-441 KIQITDPNQ
+441 
-450 LALFLEEEEN
+450 FLEEEEN
-460 YIRNLVNTIENAGAN
+460 YIKGLVEKIKNSGAN

-488 HYLSKKGI
+488 HYMAKDGI
-496 FAIRRAKKSDMEALA
+496 FAIRRAKKSDMEALS
-511 KATGGTIITNLE
+511 KATSGKIVTNL
-523 DMSGDDLGAASRVE
+523 DDLTAEDLGNAEKVE
-537 EKKIGDSDMT
+537 EKKIGESEMT

-602 AVSRDLRTY
+602 ALSRDLRTF

-658 GQTHAGINVYEGG
+658 GQSNAGINVYEGG
-671 VVDMKEANVVEPL
+671 VVDMRSANVIEPI

-697 AIMILR
+697 AVMILR

-711 GVPMDEGMG
+711 GVSMGDEMG

>member
-1 MPEGIP
+1 

-23 QRTRGRTAQSNNI
+23 QRTRGRSAQSNNI

-67 ITNDGATILKEMDIE
+67 ITNDGATILKEMDID

-94 TQEQHCFD
+94 TQEQHCYD
-102 GTTSAVILSGELLK
+102 GTTSAVVLSGELLK

-136 LAAERAIGLM
+136 LAAEKAVELL
-146 EGHGISTENDDG
+146 EGHGIATDNDDA
-158 VLQEVA
+158 VLTEVA

-180 ADICVRAVNAV
+180 ADICVRSVNAV
-191 GVIEDDERL
+191 GVIEDDERI
-200 VDLSD
+200 VDLGD

-219 SLIDGIHLDKERVH
+219 TLIDGILLDKERVH
-233 AGMPRSVSDAK
+233 AGMPRSISDAK

-262 IQITDPNQLALS
+262 IQITDPS
-274 PKHKSNIA
+274 
-282 GTTSAVIL
+282 
-290 SGELLKRSED
+290 
-300 LIEQNVHPTVI
+300 
-311 CEGFRL
+311 
-317 AAERAIGLMEGHG
+317 
-330 ISTENDDG
+330 
-338 VLQEVAKTALTG
+338 
-350 KSAGAVKS
+350 
-358 FMADI
+358 
-363 CVRAVNAVGVIEDD
+363 
-377 ERLVDL
+377 
-383 SDIKVEKRQ
+383 
-392 GGSIKDSSL
+392 
-401 IDGILLDKE
+401 
-410 RVHAGMPRS
+410 
-419 VSDAKIALVN
+419 
-429 SAIEVKKTEVDA
+429 
-441 KIQITDPNQ
+441 Q

-460 YIRNLVNTIENAGAN
+460 YIRGLVEKIQGAGAT
-475 VLICQKGIDELAQ
+475 VLVCQKGIDELAQ
-488 HYLSKKGI
+488 HYMAKAGI
-496 FAIRRAKKSDMEALA
+496 FAVRRAKKSDMEALS
-511 KATGGTIITNLE
+511 KATSGRIVTNL
-523 DMSGDDLGAASRVE
+523 DDLTSDDLGHAAKVE
-537 EKKIGDSDMT
+537 ERKIGESDMT

-602 AVSRDLRTY
+602 ALSRDLRTY

-658 GQTHAGINVYEGG
+658 GHSHAGINVYEGG
-671 VVDMKEANVVEPL
+671 VVDMKEANVVEPM

-711 GVPMDEGMG
+711 GVSMGDEMGGMGGMG
-720 DMGDFHM
+720 DFQM

>member
-1 MPEGIP
+1 

-16 FILKDGT
+16 FILKEGV
-23 QRTRGRTAQSNNI
+23 QRTRGRSAQSNNI

-94 TQEQHCFD
+94 TQEQHCYD
-102 GTTSAVILSGELLK
+102 GTTSAVVLSGELLK

-136 LAAERAIGLM
+136 LAAEKAVGCL
-146 EGHGISTENDDG
+146 ESHGISTENDDL
-158 VLQEVA
+158 VLMEVA
-164 KTALTGKSAG
+164 KTSLTGKSAG
-174 AVKSFM
+174 AVKSFL
-180 ADICVRAVNAV
+180 ADICVRAVNSV
-191 GVIEDDERL
+191 GTIEDGERL

-219 SLIDGIHLDKERVH
+219 SLVDGIILDKERVH
-233 AGMPRSVSDAK
+233 AGMPRSVSGAK
-244 IALVN
+244 VALIN

-262 IQITDPNQLALS
+262 IQITDPSMLAS
-274 PKHKSNIA
+274 
-282 GTTSAVIL
+282 
-290 SGELLKRSED
+290 
-300 LIEQNVHPTVI
+300 
-311 CEGFRL
+311 
-317 AAERAIGLMEGHG
+317 
-330 ISTENDDG
+330 
-338 VLQEVAKTALTG
+338 
-350 KSAGAVKS
+350 
-358 FMADI
+358 
-363 CVRAVNAVGVIEDD
+363 
-377 ERLVDL
+377 
-383 SDIKVEKRQ
+383 
-392 GGSIKDSSL
+392 
-401 IDGILLDKE
+401 
-410 RVHAGMPRS
+410 
-419 VSDAKIALVN
+419 
-429 SAIEVKKTEVDA
+429 
-441 KIQITDPNQ
+441 
-450 LALFLEEEEN
+450 FLEEEEN
-460 YIRNLVNTIENAGAN
+460 YIKGLVEKIQASGAN
-475 VLICQKGIDELAQ
+475 VIICQKGIDDLAQ
-488 HYLSKKGI
+488 HYMSKAGI
-496 FAIRRAKKSDMEALA
+496 FAIRRAKKSDMEALS
-511 KATGGTIITNLE
+511 KATGGRVVTNI
-523 DMSGDDLGAASRVE
+523 DDLTSSDLGQAAKVE
-537 EKKIGDSDMT
+537 ERKIGESDMT

-602 AVSRDLRTY
+602 ALSRELRSY
-611 AETVGGR
+611 AESVGGR

-647 TLIEL
+647 TIIEL
-652 RKAHAD
+652 RKSHAD
-658 GQTHAGINVYEGG
+658 GNAFSGINVEEGG
-671 VVDMKEANVVEPL
+671 VMDMRAANVLEPQ

-711 GVPMDEGMG
+711 SVSGG
-720 DMGDFHM
+720 DMMGGMDDFHM

>member
-1 MPEGIP
+1 

-23 QRTRGRTAQSNNI
+23 QRTRGRSAQSNNI

-67 ITNDGATILKEMDIE
+67 ITNDGATILKEMDID

-94 TQEQHCFD
+94 TQEQHCYD
-102 GTTSAVILSGELLK
+102 GTTSAVVLSGELLK

-136 LAAERAIGLM
+136 LAAEKAVELL
-146 EGHGISTENDDG
+146 ENHGIATDNDDA
-158 VLQEVA
+158 VLTEVA

-180 ADICVRAVNAV
+180 ADICVRSVNAV
-191 GVIEDDERL
+191 GVIEGEERM

-219 SLIDGIHLDKERVH
+219 TLIDGILLDKERVH
-233 AGMPRSVSDAK
+233 AGMPRSVTDAH

-262 IQITDPNQLALS
+262 IQITDPS
-274 PKHKSNIA
+274 
-282 GTTSAVIL
+282 
-290 SGELLKRSED
+290 
-300 LIEQNVHPTVI
+300 
-311 CEGFRL
+311 
-317 AAERAIGLMEGHG
+317 
-330 ISTENDDG
+330 
-338 VLQEVAKTALTG
+338 
-350 KSAGAVKS
+350 
-358 FMADI
+358 
-363 CVRAVNAVGVIEDD
+363 
-377 ERLVDL
+377 
-383 SDIKVEKRQ
+383 
-392 GGSIKDSSL
+392 
-401 IDGILLDKE
+401 
-410 RVHAGMPRS
+410 
-419 VSDAKIALVN
+419 
-429 SAIEVKKTEVDA
+429 
-441 KIQITDPNQ
+441 Q

-460 YIRNLVNTIENAGAN
+460 YIRGLVEKIQAAGAT
-475 VLICQKGIDELAQ
+475 VLVCQKGIDELAQ
-488 HYLSKKGI
+488 HYMAKAGI
-496 FAIRRAKKSDMEALA
+496 FAVRRAKKSDMEALS
-511 KATGGTIITNLE
+511 KATSGRIVTNL
-523 DMSGDDLGAASRVE
+523 DDLSTDDLGHAAKVE
-537 EKKIGDSDMT
+537 ERKIGESDMT

-602 AVSRDLRTY
+602 ALSRDLRTY

-658 GQTHAGINVYEGG
+658 GHSHAGINVYEGG
-671 VVDMKEANVVEPL
+671 VVDMKAANVVEPM

-711 GVPMDEGMG
+711 GVPMGDDMGGMGGMGGMG
-720 DMGDFHM
+720 DFQM

>member
-1 MPEGIP
+1 

-67 ITNDGATILKEMDIE
+67 ITNDGATILKEMDID

-94 TQEQHCFD
+94 TQEQHCYD
-102 GTTSAVILSGELLK
+102 GTTSAVVLSGELLK

-136 LAAERAIGLM
+136 LAAEKAVELL
-146 EGHGISTENDDG
+146 EGHGIATHNDNA
-158 VLQEVA
+158 VLMEVA

-191 GVIEDDERL
+191 GIVENDERI

-219 SLIDGIHLDKERVH
+219 
-233 AGMPRSVSDAK
+233 
-244 IALVN
+244 
-249 SAIEVKKTEVDAK
+249 T
-262 IQITDPNQLALS
+262 
-274 PKHKSNIA
+274 
-282 GTTSAVIL
+282 
-290 SGELLKRSED
+290 
-300 LIEQNVHPTVI
+300 
-311 CEGFRL
+311 
-317 AAERAIGLMEGHG
+317 
-330 ISTENDDG
+330 
-338 VLQEVAKTALTG
+338 
-350 KSAGAVKS
+350 
-358 FMADI
+358 
-363 CVRAVNAVGVIEDD
+363 
-377 ERLVDL
+377 
-383 SDIKVEKRQ
+383 
-392 GGSIKDSSL
+392 L

-419 VSDAKIALVN
+419 VQDAKIALVN
-429 SAIEVKKTEVDA
+429 SAVEVKKTEVDA

-460 YIRNLVNTIENAGAN
+460 YIRGLVTKIQESGAT
-475 VLICQKGIDELAQ
+475 VLVCQKGIDELAQ
-488 HYLSKKGI
+488 HYMAKAGI
-496 FAIRRAKKSDMEALA
+496 FAIRRAKKSDMEALS
-511 KATGGTIITNLE
+511 KATDGRIVTNL
-523 DMSGDDLGAASRVE
+523 DDLTADDLGHAAKVE
-537 EKKIGDSDMT
+537 ERKIGESDMT

-602 AVSRDLRTY
+602 ALSRDLRTF

-647 TLIEL
+647 TLIGL

-658 GQTHAGINVYEGG
+658 GQSHAGINVYEGG
-671 VVDMKEANVVEPL
+671 VVDMKVANVVEPM

-711 GVPMDEGMG
+711 GVSMDGGMG
-720 DMGDFHM
+720 DMGGMGDFQM